1 MREDKM
7 KDMLR
12 NIYLESQTKAILDDL
27 IISKDLNLNEVL
39 NVLANAI
46 KVLLAYV
53 TAIDDVEA
61 HRILQKMIEQIETG
75 VKDLKEGMK
84 K

>member
-1 MREDKM
+1 MWKNKM

-12 NIYLESQTKAILDDL
+12 DIYIASQTKAILDDL

-39 NVLANAI
+39 SVLSNAI
-46 KVLLAYV
+46 KVLLACIPE
-53 TAIDDVEA
+53 IDDAEA

-75 VKDLKEGMK
+75 VKTLKEGMK